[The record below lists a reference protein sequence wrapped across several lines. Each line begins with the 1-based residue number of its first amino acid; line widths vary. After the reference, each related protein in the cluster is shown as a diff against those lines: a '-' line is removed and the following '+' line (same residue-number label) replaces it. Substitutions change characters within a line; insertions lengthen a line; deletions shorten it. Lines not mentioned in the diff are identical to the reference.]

1 MDVEKAVKE
10 LINEVKM
17 LRARVEK
24 LEDPIEEIQETD
36 IQGRIIIK

>member
-10 LINEVKM
+10 LIDEVKM
-17 LRARVEK
+17 LRVRVEK

>member
-10 LINEVKM
+10 LIDEVKN
-17 LRARVEK
+17 LRSRVEA
-24 LEDPIEEIQETD
+24 LEDPIEDIKETD